1 MSGRGDA
8 DLAGLLARAAAGEQA
23 AFDALVDRFAGLVWR
38 IALNH
43 RLRSADAAD
52 VSQTVW
58 LRLVEQFDRIREPE
72 RLGAWLATTTRH
84 ECLAVLRKGARAVPA
99 EEATF
104 EVSMP
109 LGVLGAPL
117 AGPEASDRLEADERR
132 AALREAF
139 ADLDERCRL
148 LLALLHTDPPAT
160 YEEITVA
167 MEMPVGSIGPT
178 RQRCLGKLRGHPA
191 MARISGDADGSEG
204 GEVLR

>member
-8 DLAGLLARAAAGEQA
+8 NLAGLLERAATGEQA

-43 RLRSADAAD
+43 RLRPADAAD

-58 LRLVEQFDRIREPE
+58 LRLVEQLDRIREPE

-84 ECLAVLRKGARAVPA
+84 ECLAVLRKGSRAVPS
-99 EEATF
+99 EDATF

-109 LGVLGAPL
+109 LSVVGA
-117 AGPEASDRLEADERR
+117 AVGGPEVSEGLEADERK

-191 MARISGDADGSEG
+191 LARISGDAGGSGG
-204 GEVLR
+204 GEAPR